1 MAGRGPVR
9 AAAAAQWAV
18 RPAVVQPLVAQQP
31 VVQRPVVQRPV
42 VQQPV
47 ARPLVVRQVA
57 VPPAVVCLVAERPPV
72 AAWPAGKWD
81 AVVDRAAECAADV
94 RG

>member
-1 MAGRGPVR
+1 MAGRGPVPAG
-9 AAAAAQWAV
+9 AAGRWAV
-18 RPAVVQPLVAQQP
+18 RPAAVQPLVAQQP
-31 VVQRPVVQRPV
+31 VVQQPV

-57 VPPAVVCLVAERPPV
+57 VPPAVVCLAAERPAV

-81 AVVDRAAECAADV
+81 AVVDRAADCAADV